1 MSRIGGRGRLLAPTY
16 ILYQRGVGKLL
27 LGAPLLT
34 YRTASRPILLSPPYH
49 PLHKGDH
56 HPSTDE
62 GNGVSS
68 VVVESIGI
76 QRPAKV
82 LKFTSPIPSS
92 NRHSRRMNSFTSPS
106 LFGSLGVTFHPH
118 RSLRRI
124 SLVYLDVSPKKRTY
138 RRASQRTYRER
149 CCVHACT
156 LLYTRG
162 YTVVYTRVH
171 FSLLYSTST
180 LGKSTPRT
188 QMSLSLGYAPPP
200 RLLSTLVISCLPL
213 GLYQRNM

>member
-16 ILYQRGVGKLL
+16 ILYQRGVDKLL

-34 YRTASRPILLSPPYH
+34 YRTASRPTLLSPPYR

-56 HPSTDE
+56 HPATDE
-62 GNGVSS
+62 ENGVSS

-118 RSLRRI
+118 RSLSRI
-124 SLVYLDVSPKKRTY
+124 SLVYLGVSPEKQTY
-138 RRASQRTYRER
+138 GRAPQRTYRER
-149 CCVHACT
+149 CSVHACIQQCT
-156 LLYTRG
+156 HEYTM
-162 YTVVYTRVH
+162 VYTRVH
-171 FSLLYSTST
+171 FSFLGSRST
-180 LGKSTPRT
+180 LGISRPRRQILLSSGYAFRLHCPRT
-188 QMSLSLGYAPPP
+188 
-200 RLLSTLVISCLPL
+200 LVSSCIYPKF
-213 GLYQRNM
+213 

>member
-34 YRTASRPILLSPPYH
+34 YRTASRPTLLSPPYR

-56 HPSTDE
+56 QPSTNE

-106 LFGSLGVTFHPH
+106 LFGSLGVTFHPL

-124 SLVYLDVSPKKRTY
+124 SLVYLDVSPEKRTY
-138 RRASQRTYRER
+138 GRAPQRTYRER
-149 CCVHACT
+149 CCVHACIQMC
-156 LLYTRG
+156 TRG

-171 FSLLYSTST
+171 SSPLGSTY
-180 LGKSTPRT
+180 TPRT
-188 QMSLSLGYAPPP
+188 TTLRRQMHFG
-200 RLLSTLVISCLPL
+200 ICPL
-213 GLYQRNM
+213 DDCALDL